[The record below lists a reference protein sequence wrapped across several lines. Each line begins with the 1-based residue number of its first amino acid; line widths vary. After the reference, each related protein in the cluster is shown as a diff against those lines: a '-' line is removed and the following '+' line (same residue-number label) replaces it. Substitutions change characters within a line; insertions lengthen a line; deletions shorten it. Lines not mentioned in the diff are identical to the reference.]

1 MASAEILKI
10 GASKEVLES
19 RLKTVLP
26 KIHETFDG
34 QVQVIEESDTD
45 VLDAVM
51 SGELDAC
58 FTVRGEEDD
67 AFNRWPLFFEDI
79 MLIYPDSHIP
89 VESQMDL
96 DDVPF
101 LVIPEKS
108 VCKDRMLSWLSD
120 AGQAP
125 IGIEEAGDF
134 LTIIRL
140 VSKARASARCRD
152 RFLPDLL
159 IRQRFRRIRWKNL
172 TVRCVSILWHERES
186 ARMRFADFSGS
197 LENKA
202 SSVSPEKIKAGRIDL
217 PWGCL
222 GFDVDYEGARGMS
235 RSEILVKQF
244 GKVINA
250 NNKRYALA
258 A

>member
-1 MASAEILKI
+1 MTERPPAGIIVTLTYTQLKGSGMASAEILKI

-51 SGELDAC
+51 SGDLDAC

-108 VCKDRMLSWLSD
+108 VCKDWMLSWLSD

-125 IGIEEAGDF
+125 IGIEEAEDF

-140 VSKARASARCRD
+140 VSEGAGFSAV
-152 RFLPDLL
+152 P
-159 IRQRFRRIRWKNL
+159 
-172 TVRCVSILWHERES
+172 
-186 ARMRFADFSGS
+186 GS
-197 LENKA
+197 LF
-202 SSVSPEKIKAGRIDL
+202 AGSLYKTEIQADPMEEPYRTMRIDL
-217 PWGCL
+217 VARRGVREDEIRGLL
-222 GFDVDYEGARGMS
+222 G
-235 RSEILVKQF
+235 LF
-244 GKVINA
+244 GK
-250 NNKRYALA
+250 
-258 A
+258 

>member
-140 VSKARASARCRD
+140 VSEGAGFSAV
-152 RFLPDLL
+152 P
-159 IRQRFRRIRWKNL
+159 
-172 TVRCVSILWHERES
+172 
-186 ARMRFADFSGS
+186 GS
-197 LENKA
+197 LFA
-202 SSVSPEKIKAGRIDL
+202 GSPYKTEIQADPMGEPYRTMRIDL
-217 PWGCL
+217 VARKGVREDEIRRLL
-222 GFDVDYEGARGMS
+222 G
-235 RSEILVKQF
+235 LF
-244 GKVINA
+244 GK
-250 NNKRYALA
+250 
-258 A
+258 

>member
-1 MASAEILKI
+1 MTERPPAIIIVTLTYTQLKGSGMASAEILKI

-51 SGELDAC
+51 SGDLDAC

-108 VCKDRMLSWLSD
+108 VCKDSD
-120 AGQAP
+120 ALMA
-125 IGIEEAGDF
+125 I
-134 LTIIRL
+134 
-140 VSKARASARCRD
+140 RCR
-152 RFLPDLL
+152 
-159 IRQRFRRIRWKNL
+159 
-172 TVRCVSILWHERES
+172 
-186 ARMRFADFSGS
+186 SGS
-197 LENKA
+197 D
-202 SSVSPEKIKAGRIDL
+202 RH
-217 PWGCL
+217 
-222 GFDVDYEGARGMS
+222 
-235 RSEILVKQF
+235 
-244 GKVINA
+244 
-250 NNKRYALA
+250 
-258 A
+258 